1 MRVLTPEDSSVNG
14 EQAEVAADERLSP
27 HRHEPAGRGEEG
39 AERNRRCAMVP
50 ADCDEGKADDG
61 ADARGD
67 QDSGEEHLP
76 AEPGTERGKELEV
89 PVPHPFLPGDQPEEM
104 IDAPQAQVTRYRS
117 YQARAQIHRHR
128 ASRLQ
133 PEKAEEESQPHER

>member
-27 HRHEPAGRGEEG
+27 HRHEPAGGG
-39 AERNRRCAMVP
+39 
-50 ADCDEGKADDG
+50 
-61 ADARGD
+61 DARGD